1 MCLFGGRKKA
11 AMGVD
16 DTIKWIIWIAILIVA
31 GLGVRMVVSNA
42 IG

>member
-1 MCLFGGRKKA
+1 MDLPWLSKKA
-11 AMGVD
+11 AVGVD

-31 GLGVRMVVSNA
+31 GLGIRMIVSKA

>member
-1 MCLFGGRKKA
+1 MSLFGIRKKA
-11 AMGVD
+11 AVGID

-31 GLGVRMVVSNA
+31 GFGVREIVTKA